1 MIGQPPAEDL
11 RTVTLSRAE
20 FQALAHD
27 AESWR
32 TLNSSPHVAEL
43 LAEWGEW
50 SRRTAMRQASGAVCA
65 ALDWRAFARVPTYAE
80 LERRRAEP
88 VTPRRCGARDCRM
101 VLSVPW
107 PAPRH
112 DVFCSRHEDDRSAAA

>member
-1 MIGQPPAEDL
+1 MDHDS
-11 RTVTLSRAE
+11 VTLSRAE

-32 TLNSSPHVAEL
+32 MLNRSPHIAEL

-50 SRRTAMRQASGAVCA
+50 TKRAAMRQASGAVCA

-88 VTPRRCGARDCRM
+88 VTPRRCGARGCRM

-107 PAPRH
+107 PASGR
-112 DVFCSRHEDDRSAAA
+112 DVFCTRHEDDRSAAA